1 MTSFPLPSTS
11 ITPFD
16 PGQLEE
22 EVVKKDHEDKHG
34 YSHNSSSSN
43 HLFSTQTQSTT
54 NQKPARTVTG
64 WMCCYIPGI
73 TADQDYGLF
82 EISDCHSLAHVQH
95 RIDLTYEPQENSFL
109 YSLKCKQKEC
119 HDLLTHLDQIG
130 ANSEVSSPQNSISP
144 QLVLEQS
151 TTPAKIRVLSTS
163 SRVSLIEVPE
173 RFIPLFTDSMSTQF
187 ELIRHPISHQS
198 IPSTKSNQQDS
209 LKERLKRLHYIPEI
223 DQILPLLRP
232 EKLLTD
238 IKILSESV
246 EGEWKTRHTF
256 SEGALNAVKWLKN
269 QYRKLGA
276 HCELDYYLP
285 DLAPNLICKLQWLV
299 DQDLVDDLDNIQSIV
314 LTAHYDSKGSFGHI
328 DAPGVDDNASGC
340 SILLSIASILQE
352 ETSQNFL
359 LKSSKLKP
367 INNKDKLPELNGR
380 RKMMEVKFIH
390 FSGNQ
395 QGLLGSRSVSQQLS
409 RSNIL
414 LLMNVDMISYRVKD
428 FIHRISNVYVPELLV
443 GNATIG
449 QSDEFSFINNGFV
462 NSIRF
467 FERIGSVI
475 KNPYH
480 LKSSDQFSNFLD
492 LDEENPD
499 SPSVDGGYDIF
510 QTVLIGKVI
519 LASVLELLFF

>member
-1 MTSFPLPSTS
+1 MKTNTAILTIVAAATTSSQLKLSILPT
-11 ITPFD
+11 
-16 PGQLEE
+16 G
-22 EVVKKDHEDKHG
+22 
-34 YSHNSSSSN
+34 
-43 HLFSTQTQSTT
+43 
-54 NQKPARTVTG
+54 NQQELLLAGCAATFL
-64 WMCCYIPGI
+64 GI

-95 RIDLTYEPQENSFL
+95 RIDLSYQPQENSFL

-119 HDLLTHLDQIG
+119 HDLLTHLDQIAG
-130 ANSEVSSPQNSISP
+130 NSEVASPQNSISP
-144 QLVLEQS
+144 QLVLDQP
-151 TTPAKIRVLSTS
+151 TTPAKIRILSTS

-173 RFIPLFTDSMSTQF
+173 RFVALFTDSLSTQF
-187 ELIRHPISHQS
+187 NLIRHPISHQS
-198 IPSTKSNQQDS
+198 ILSTKSNQQDS
-209 LKERLKRLHYIPEI
+209 Y
-223 DQILPLLRP
+223 QN
-232 EKLLTD
+232 
-238 IKILSESV
+238 LSESV

-367 INNKDKLPELNGR
+367 INNKDKISFG
-380 RKMMEVKFIH
+380 
-390 FSGNQ
+390 FSAII
-395 QGLLGSRSVSQQLS
+395 SV
-409 RSNIL
+409 NIL

>member
-1 MTSFPLPSTS
+1 MKTNTAILTIVAAATTSSQLKLSLLPTR
-11 ITPFD
+11 
-16 PGQLEE
+16 
-22 EVVKKDHEDKHG
+22 
-34 YSHNSSSSN
+34 
-43 HLFSTQTQSTT
+43 
-54 NQKPARTVTG
+54 NQQELSLAGCAATFL
-64 WMCCYIPGI
+64 GI

-95 RIDLTYEPQENSFL
+95 RIDLSYQPQENSFL

-119 HDLLTHLDQIG
+119 HDLLTHLDQIAG
-130 ANSEVSSPQNSISP
+130 NSEVASPQNSISP

-151 TTPAKIRVLSTS
+151 TTPAKIRILSTS

-173 RFIPLFTDSMSTQF
+173 RFVALFTDSLSTQF
-187 ELIRHPISHQS
+187 NLIRHPISHQS
-198 IPSTKSNQQDS
+198 ILSTKSNQQDS

-223 DQILPLLRP
+223 DQILPLLST

-414 LLMNVDMISYRVKD
+414 LLMNVDMISYRVKGEPLQLGLSSQGASPESVD